1 MESRLGL
8 QGRSPLAA
16 QLERFERLE
25 QIELKETMPDL
36 RTWLAE
42 VEKLGQLMTVQNA
55 HWDLELS
62 TLTELI
68 NERSKIRPALIFDRI
83 KDYPSGYRVAANLV
97 SSVERLALTLG
108 MKSGSSDLDFIQA
121 WRQRVKKIAPLSAET
136 VSTGPIFENTKEGKD
151 IDVLQF
157 PVPRWHE
164 LDGGRYIGTDD
175 LVITRDPDEGW
186 VNVGTYR
193 IMVHG
198 PDRLGL
204 HMSPGKHGRV
214 HRDKYHAQGKPLPIA
229 VSFGHHPINF
239 VVASTDVPN
248 RVNEYEYAGG
258 ILGEPLRVVNGPLT
272 GLPIPADA
280 EIAIEGDVAVDDV
293 MPEGPFGEWTGYYA
307 SNQPAVPVIRVKALY
322 FRNDPILCGFPL
334 LKPSSGDNLHFSLMR
349 SSLIW
354 NALDEAGVPD
364 VKGVWCHPAGGRFLT
379 VVSIKQRYPG
389 HARQAGMIASQCRS
403 GAYLGRY
410 VVVVDDDVDITNS
423 EEFLWALSSR
433 SDPAESI
440 EILRRAW
447 SGPLDPRIARDQVG
461 HSSRAV
467 IDATRPYEWRE
478 KFPKVSG
485 ASREL
490 KDQVARNWREFL
502 EQKVGR

>member
-1 MESRLGL
+1 
-8 QGRSPLAA
+8 
-16 QLERFERLE
+16 
-25 QIELKETMPDL
+25 MPDL
-36 RTWLAE
+36 RTWLNE
-42 VEKLGQLMTVQNA
+42 VDKLGQLMTVDNV

-62 TLTELI
+62 TLTEII
-68 NERSKIRPALIFDRI
+68 NERSKTRPAILFDHIR
-83 KDYPSGYRVAANLV
+83 DYPQGYRVAANLV
-97 SSVERLALTLG
+97 SSTERLALTLG
-108 MKSGSSDLDFIQA
+108 MKAGLSDIEFIQA
-121 WRQRVKKIAPLSAET
+121 WRRQVKAITPVTAET
-136 VSTGPIFENTKEGKD
+136 VATAPFFENAQKGKD
-151 IDVLQF
+151 IDVLKF

-175 LVITRDPDEGW
+175 LVITRDPEEGW

-198 PDRLGL
+198 PDRLAL

-214 HRDKYHAQGKPLPIA
+214 HKEKYHQQGKSFPVA

-248 RVNEYEYAGG
+248 RVNEYDYAGG
-258 ILGEPLRVVNGPLT
+258 ILGRPLQVVKGPLT
-272 GLPIPADA
+272 GLPIPADT
-280 EIAIEGDVAVDDV
+280 EIAIEGEVGVEDV

-307 SNQPAVPVIRVKALY
+307 SNQPAVPVIQIKAIY

-349 SSLIW
+349 SALIW
-354 NALDEAGVPD
+354 NALDETGVPD
-364 VKGVWCHPAGGRFLT
+364 VTGVWCHPAGGRFLT

-423 EEFLWALSSR
+423 EEFLWVLSSR
-433 SDPAESI
+433 SDPAQSI

-447 SGPLDPRIARDQVG
+447 SGPLDPRIPRDEVG

-467 IDATRPYEWRE
+467 IDATRPYEWRD

-490 KDQVARNWREFL
+490 KEKVAADWRGFL
-502 EQKVGR
+502 EQKITRDITETPRRLE

>member
-1 MESRLGL
+1 MS
-8 QGRSPLAA
+8 
-16 QLERFERLE
+16 
-25 QIELKETMPDL
+25 DL
-36 RTWLAE
+36 RRWLND
-42 VEKLGQLMTVQNA
+42 VDKLGQLMTVENV

-62 TLTELI
+62 ALTEII
-68 NERSKIRPALIFDRI
+68 NERSRTRPAILFDRI
-83 KDYPSGYRVAANLV
+83 KDYPQGYRVAANLV
-97 SSVERLALTLG
+97 SSVDRLAMTLG
-108 MKSGSSDLDFIQA
+108 MEPGLGDLGFVQA
-121 WRQRVKKIAPLSAET
+121 WRQRVKKISPVAAQT
-136 VSTGPIFENTKEGKD
+136 VFSGALFENTRKGKD
-151 IDVLQF
+151 INLLQF

-175 LVITRDPDEGW
+175 LVITRDPEEGW

-198 PDRLGL
+198 RDRLGL

-258 ILGEPLRVVNGPLT
+258 IIGKPLQVLNGPLT

-280 EIAIEGDVAVDDV
+280 EIAIEGEVAPDDV

-307 SNQPAVPVIRVKALY
+307 SNQPAVPVIQVKALY
-322 FRNDPILCGFPL
+322 FRKDPILCGFPL

-354 NALDEAGVPD
+354 NALDEAGVPE
-364 VKGVWCHPAGGRFLT
+364 VKGVWAHPSGWRFLT

-423 EEFLWALSSR
+423 EELLWVLSSR
-433 SDPAESI
+433 SDPAQSI

-447 SGPLDPRIARDQVG
+447 SGPLDPRIPRDQVG

-467 IDATRPYEWRE
+467 IDATRPYEWRD

-490 KDQVARNWREFL
+490 KDKVATNWRDFL
-502 EQKVGR
+502 EKKSLAK

>member
-1 MESRLGL
+1 
-8 QGRSPLAA
+8 
-16 QLERFERLE
+16 
-25 QIELKETMPDL
+25 MPDL
-36 RTWLAE
+36 RTWLNE
-42 VEKLGQLMTVQNA
+42 VDKLGQLMNVEGVD
-55 HWDLELS
+55 WDLELS
-62 TLTELI
+62 TLTEII
-68 NERSKIRPALIFDRI
+68 NERSKTRPAIVFDRI
-83 KDYPSGYRVAANLV
+83 KNYPHGYRVAANLV
-97 SSVERLALTLG
+97 SSVGRLALTLG
-108 MKSGSSDLDFIQA
+108 MKAGMSDMDFVQA
-121 WRQRVKKIAPLSAET
+121 WRQQVKKITPIPAKT
-136 VSTGPIFENTKEGKD
+136 VSTGPLFGNVKEGKE
-151 IDVLQF
+151 INVLKF

-175 LVITRDPDEGW
+175 LVITRDPEEDW

-198 PDRLGL
+198 PDRLAL

-214 HRDKYHAQGKPLPIA
+214 HKDKYHARGKPLPIA

-239 VVASTDVPN
+239 VFASTDVPN
-248 RVNEYEYAGG
+248 RVNEYDYAGG
-258 ILGEPLRVVNGPLT
+258 VLGRPLEVVKGPLT

-280 EIAIEGDVAVDDV
+280 EMAIEGEVAPDDLL
-293 MPEGPFGEWTGYYA
+293 PEGPFGEWTGYYA
-307 SNQPAVPVIRVKALY
+307 SNQPAVPVIQIKALY

-334 LKPSSGDNLHFSLMR
+334 LKPSAGDNIHFSLMR
-349 SSLIW
+349 SSLVW

-364 VKGVWCHPAGGRFLT
+364 VKGVWCHPSCGRFLT

-389 HARQAGMIASQCRS
+389 HARQTGIIASQCRT

-410 VVVVDDDVDITNS
+410 VIVVDDDVDITDS
-423 EEFLWALSSR
+423 EEVLWVLSSR
-433 SDPAESI
+433 SDPVQSI

-447 SGPLDPRIARDQVG
+447 SGPLDPRIPRDEVG

-467 IDATRPYEWRE
+467 IDATRPYEWRD

-490 KDQVARNWREFL
+490 KDKVATDWRDFL
-502 EQKVGR
+502 EKKLAGK

>member
-1 MESRLGL
+1 
-8 QGRSPLAA
+8 
-16 QLERFERLE
+16 
-25 QIELKETMPDL
+25 MPDL
-36 RTWLAE
+36 RTWLNE
-42 VEKLGQLMTVQNA
+42 VDKLGQLMKVDGV

-62 TLTELI
+62 TLTEII
-68 NERSKIRPALIFDRI
+68 NERSKTRPAIVFDRI
-83 KDYPSGYRVAANLV
+83 QDYPQGYRVAANLV
-97 SSVERLALTLG
+97 SSTERLALTLG
-108 MKSGSSDLDFIQA
+108 MKAGLSDMDFIQA
-121 WRQRVKKIAPLSAET
+121 WRRQVKKIAPITAET
-136 VSTGPIFENTKEGKD
+136 VSTGPLFENVQKDKD
-151 IDVLQF
+151 INVLKF

-175 LVITRDPDEGW
+175 LVITRDPEEDW

-198 PDRLGL
+198 PDRLAL

-214 HRDKYHAQGKPLPIA
+214 HKEKYHQQGKSLPVA

-248 RVNEYEYAGG
+248 RVNEYDYAGG
-258 ILGEPLRVVNGPLT
+258 ILGRPLQVVKGPMT

-280 EIAIEGDVAVDDV
+280 EIAIEGEVAVDDV
-293 MPEGPFGEWTGYYA
+293 LPEGPFGEWTGYYA
-307 SNQPAVPVIRVKALY
+307 SNQPAVPVIQIKALY

-334 LKPSSGDNLHFSLMR
+334 LKPSSGDNLHFSRMR
-349 SSLIW
+349 SALIW
-354 NALDEAGVPD
+354 NVLDETGVPD
-364 VKGVWCHPAGGRFLT
+364 VKAVWAHPAGGRFLT
-379 VVSIKQRYPG
+379 VVAIKQRYPG

-410 VVVVDDDVDITNS
+410 VVVVDDDVDISNS

-433 SDPAESI
+433 SDPAQSI
-440 EILRRAW
+440 DILRRAW
-447 SGPLDPRIARDQVG
+447 SGPLDPRIPRDEVG

-467 IDATRPYEWRE
+467 IDATRPYEWRD

-485 ASREL
+485 HSAEL
-490 KDQVARNWREFL
+490 KD
-502 EQKVGR
+502 KVGKKWERFLTERIQWGRP

>member
-1 MESRLGL
+1 
-8 QGRSPLAA
+8 
-16 QLERFERLE
+16 
-25 QIELKETMPDL
+25 MPDL
-36 RTWLAE
+36 RTWLNE
-42 VEKLGQLMTVQNA
+42 VDKLGQLMTVENV

-62 TLTELI
+62 TLTEII
-68 NERSKIRPALIFDRI
+68 NERSKTRPALLFDRI
-83 KDYPSGYRVAANLV
+83 GDYPQGYRVAANLV
-97 SSVERLALTLG
+97 SSVGRLALTLG
-108 MKSGSSDLDFIQA
+108 MKPGMSEMDFVQA
-121 WRQRVKKIAPLSAET
+121 WRGQVKKITAIPATT
-136 VSTGPIFENTKEGKD
+136 VSTAPLFENVKEGKD
-151 IDVLQF
+151 INVFKF

-175 LVITRDPDEGW
+175 LVITRDPEEDW

-214 HRDKYHAQGKPLPIA
+214 HRDKYHARGKPLPIA

-239 VVASTDVPN
+239 VFASTDVPN
-248 RVNEYEYAGG
+248 RVNEYDYAGG
-258 ILGEPLRVVNGPLT
+258 VLGRPLEVVKGPLT

-280 EIAIEGDVAVDDV
+280 EIAIEGEVAADDLL
-293 MPEGPFGEWTGYYA
+293 PEGPFGEWTGYYA
-307 SNQPAVPVIRVKALY
+307 SNQPAVPVIQIKALY

-334 LKPSSGDNLHFSLMR
+334 LKPSAGDNIHFSLMR
-349 SSLIW
+349 SSLVW

-364 VKGVWCHPAGGRFLT
+364 VKGVWCHPSCGRFLT

-410 VVVVDDDVDITNS
+410 VIVVDDDVDITDS
-423 EEFLWALSSR
+423 EEVLWVLSSR
-433 SDPAESI
+433 SDPVQSI

-447 SGPLDPRIARDQVG
+447 SGPLDPRIPRDEVG

-485 ASREL
+485 ASQEL
-490 KDQVARNWREFL
+490 KDKVAMNWQDFL
-502 EQKVGR
+502 EKVGG

>member
-1 MESRLGL
+1 
-8 QGRSPLAA
+8 
-16 QLERFERLE
+16 
-25 QIELKETMPDL
+25 MPDL
-36 RTWLAE
+36 RTWLGE
-42 VEKLGQLMTVQNA
+42 VDKLGQLMTVDDTN
-55 HWDLELS
+55 WDLELS
-62 TLTELI
+62 ILTEII
-68 NERSKIRPALIFDRI
+68 NERSKTRPAIVFDKI
-83 KDYPSGYRVAANLV
+83 KGYPQGYRVAVNLL
-97 SSVERLALTLG
+97 SSLQRLALTMG
-108 MKSGSSDLDFIQA
+108 MDPGIGEFDFVQQWRRQVKMIQPIEP
-121 WRQRVKKIAPLSAET
+121 RTVNSAPL
-136 VSTGPIFENTKEGKD
+136 FENVQRGS
-151 IDVLQF
+151 DVDLFKF

-175 LVITRDPDEGW
+175 LVITRDPEEGW

-198 PDRLGL
+198 PDRLAL

-214 HRDKYHAQGKPLPIA
+214 HKDKHHQLGRPLPIA

-248 RVNEYEYAGG
+248 RVNEYDYAGG
-258 ILGEPLRVVNGPLT
+258 ILGTPLQVVKGPLT

-280 EIAIEGDVAVDDV
+280 EIAIEGEVGVSDV

-307 SNQPAVPVIRVKALY
+307 SNQPAVPVIQVKAVY

-349 SSLIW
+349 SALIW
-354 NALDEAGVPD
+354 NALDETGVPD

-410 VVVVDDDVDITNS
+410 VVVVDDDIDITHS
-423 EEFLWALSSR
+423 EEFLWVLSSR
-433 SDPAESI
+433 SDPAQSI
-440 EILRRAW
+440 EILRRSW
-447 SGPLDPRIARDQVG
+447 SGPLDPRITRDEVG

-478 KFPKVSG
+478 RFPQVSG
-485 ASREL
+485 ASRAL
-490 KDQVARNWREFL
+490 KDKVAADWRGLL
-502 EQKVGR
+502 EAKFTSR

>member
-1 MESRLGL
+1 M
-8 QGRSPLAA
+8 
-16 QLERFERLE
+16 
-25 QIELKETMPDL
+25 
-36 RTWLAE
+36 
-42 VEKLGQLMTVQNA
+42 
-55 HWDLELS
+55 
-62 TLTELI
+62 
-68 NERSKIRPALIFDRI
+68 
-83 KDYPSGYRVAANLV
+83 
-97 SSVERLALTLG
+97 
-108 MKSGSSDLDFIQA
+108 SDMDFVQA
-121 WRQRVKKIAPLSAET
+121 WRQQVKKITPIPAKT
-136 VSTGPIFENTKEGKD
+136 VSTGPLFENVKEGKE
-151 IDVLQF
+151 INVFKF

-175 LVITRDPDEGW
+175 LVITRDPEEDW

-214 HRDKYHAQGKPLPIA
+214 HKDKYHARGKPLPIA

-239 VVASTDVPN
+239 VFASTDVPN
-248 RVNEYEYAGG
+248 RVNEYDYAGG
-258 ILGEPLRVVNGPLT
+258 VLGSPLEVVKGPLT

-280 EIAIEGDVAVDDV
+280 EIAIEGEVAADDV
-293 MPEGPFGEWTGYYA
+293 LPEGPFGEWTGYYA
-307 SNQPAVPVIRVKALY
+307 SNQPAVPVIQIKALY

-334 LKPSSGDNLHFSLMR
+334 LKPSAGDNIHFSLMR
-349 SSLIW
+349 SSLVW

-364 VKGVWCHPAGGRFLT
+364 VKGVWCHPSCGRFLT

-389 HARQAGMIASQCRS
+389 HARQTGMIASQCRT

-410 VVVVDDDVDITNS
+410 VIVVDDDVDITDS
-423 EEFLWALSSR
+423 EEVLWVLSSR
-433 SDPAESI
+433 SDPAQSI

-447 SGPLDPRIARDQVG
+447 SGPLDPRIPRDEVG

-467 IDATRPYEWRE
+467 IDATRPYEWRD

-490 KDQVARNWREFL
+490 KDKVANNWRDFL
-502 EQKVGR
+502 EKKLSSK

>member
-1 MESRLGL
+1 
-8 QGRSPLAA
+8 
-16 QLERFERLE
+16 
-25 QIELKETMPDL
+25 MPDL
-36 RTWLAE
+36 RTWLDE
-42 VEKLGQLMTVQNA
+42 VNKLGQLMTVENV

-62 TLTELI
+62 TLTEII
-68 NERSKIRPALIFDRI
+68 NERSKTRPALLFDHIR
-83 KDYPSGYRVAANLV
+83 DYPQGYRVAANLV
-97 SSVERLALTLG
+97 SSVGRLALTLG
-108 MKSGSSDLDFIQA
+108 MRPGMSEMDFVQA
-121 WRQRVKKIAPLSAET
+121 WRGQVKKITPLPAKIVSTAPL
-136 VSTGPIFENTKEGKD
+136 FENVKEGKD
-151 IDVLQF
+151 INVFKF

-175 LVITRDPDEGW
+175 LVITRDPEEDW

-214 HRDKYHAQGKPLPIA
+214 HRDKYHARGKPLPIA

-239 VVASTDVPN
+239 VFASTDVPN
-248 RVNEYEYAGG
+248 RVNEYDYASGV
-258 ILGEPLRVVNGPLT
+258 LGRSLEVVKGPLT

-280 EIAIEGDVAVDDV
+280 EIAIEGEVAADDLL
-293 MPEGPFGEWTGYYA
+293 PEGPFGEWTGYYA
-307 SNQPAVPVIRVKALY
+307 SNQPAVPVIQIKALY

-334 LKPSSGDNLHFSLMR
+334 LKPSAGDNIHFSLMR
-349 SSLIW
+349 SSLVW

-364 VKGVWCHPAGGRFLT
+364 VKGVWCHPSCGRFLT

-410 VVVVDDDVDITNS
+410 VIVVDDDVDITDS
-423 EEFLWALSSR
+423 EEVLWVLSSR
-433 SDPAESI
+433 SDPVQSI

-447 SGPLDPRIARDQVG
+447 SGPLDPRIPRDEVG

-485 ASREL
+485 ASQEL
-490 KDQVARNWREFL
+490 KDKVAMNWQDFL
-502 EQKVGR
+502 EKVGG

>member
-1 MESRLGL
+1 
-8 QGRSPLAA
+8 
-16 QLERFERLE
+16 
-25 QIELKETMPDL
+25 MPDL
-36 RTWLAE
+36 RTWLNE
-42 VEKLGQLMTVQNA
+42 VDKLGQLMTVENA
-55 HWDLELS
+55 NWDLELS

-68 NERSKIRPALIFDRI
+68 NERSKTRPAIVFDRI
-83 KDYPSGYRVAANLV
+83 KDYPQGYRVAANLV
-97 SSVERLALTLG
+97 SSTGRLALTLG
-108 MKSGSSDLDFIQA
+108 MDAGLSDIDFIQA
-121 WRQRVKKIAPLSAET
+121 WRRQVKKIAPLTAET
-136 VSTGPIFENTKEGKD
+136 VATGAVFENVKKGKD
-151 IDVLQF
+151 IDMLKF

-164 LDGGRYIGTDD
+164 LDGGRYVGTDD
-175 LVITRDPDEGW
+175 LVITRDPEEGW

-198 PDRLGL
+198 PDRLAL

-214 HRDKYHAQGKPLPIA
+214 HKDKYHAQGKPMPIA

-248 RVNEYEYAGG
+248 RVNEYDYAGG
-258 ILGEPLRVVNGPLT
+258 ILGKPLRVIKGPLT

-280 EIAIEGDVAVDDV
+280 EIAIEGEVGVEDV

-307 SNQPAVPVIRVKALY
+307 SNQPAVPVIQVKAVY
-322 FRNDPILCGFPL
+322 YRNDPILCGFPL

-349 SSLIW
+349 SALIW
-354 NALDEAGVPD
+354 NALDETGVPD

-423 EEFLWALSSR
+423 EEFLWVLSSR
-433 SDPAESI
+433 SDPAQSI

-447 SGPLDPRIARDQVG
+447 SGPLDPRIPRDEVG

-490 KDQVARNWREFL
+490 KDKVAAEWRGFL
-502 EQKVGR
+502 DQKVGGR

>member
-1 MESRLGL
+1 M
-8 QGRSPLAA
+8 A
-16 QLERFERLE
+16 
-25 QIELKETMPDL
+25 DL
-36 RTWLAE
+36 RGWLDD
-42 VEKLGQLMTVQNA
+42 VNRLGQLMMVDGVD
-55 HWDLELS
+55 WDLELS
-62 TLTELI
+62 TLTEII
-68 NERSKIRPALIFDRI
+68 NERSKTRPAILFDRI
-83 KDYPSGYRVAANLV
+83 KDYPQGYRVAANLV
-97 SSVERLALTLG
+97 SSVGRLALTLG
-108 MKSGSSDLDFIQA
+108 MKPGMSDMDFVQA
-121 WRQRVKKIAPLSAET
+121 WRQQVKKITPIPAKT
-136 VSTGPIFENTKEGKD
+136 VSTAPLFENVKEGKE
-151 IDVLQF
+151 VNVFKF

-175 LVITRDPDEGW
+175 LVITRDPEEDW

-214 HRDKYHAQGKPLPIA
+214 HKDKYHARGKPLPIA

-239 VVASTDVPN
+239 VFASTDVPN
-248 RVNEYEYAGG
+248 RVNEYDYAGG
-258 ILGEPLRVVNGPLT
+258 VLASPLEVVKGPLT

-280 EIAIEGDVAVDDV
+280 EMAIEGEVAADDV
-293 MPEGPFGEWTGYYA
+293 LPEGPFGEWTGYYA
-307 SNQPAVPVIRVKALY
+307 SNQPAVPVIQIKALY

-334 LKPSSGDNLHFSLMR
+334 LKPSAGDNIHFSLMR
-349 SSLIW
+349 SSLVW

-364 VKGVWCHPAGGRFLT
+364 VKGVWCHPSCGRFLT

-389 HARQAGMIASQCRS
+389 HARQTGMIASQCRT

-410 VVVVDDDVDITNS
+410 VIVVDDDVDITDS
-423 EEFLWALSSR
+423 EEVLWVLSSR
-433 SDPAESI
+433 SDPAQSI

-447 SGPLDPRIARDQVG
+447 SGPLDPRIPRDEVG

-467 IDATRPYEWRE
+467 IDATRPYEWRD

-485 ASREL
+485 ASRQL
-490 KDQVARNWREFL
+490 KDKVSNNWRDFL
-502 EQKVGR
+502 EKKLAGK

>member
-1 MESRLGL
+1 M
-8 QGRSPLAA
+8 
-16 QLERFERLE
+16 
-25 QIELKETMPDL
+25 TDL
-36 RTWLAE
+36 RTWLDD
-42 VEKLGQLMTVQNA
+42 VDRLGQLMTVENV

-62 TLTELI
+62 TFTEII
-68 NERSKIRPALIFDRI
+68 NERSKTRPAILFDRI
-83 KDYPSGYRVAANLV
+83 KDYPQGRRVAANLV
-97 SSVERLALTLG
+97 SSVDRLALTLG
-108 MKSGSSDLDFIQA
+108 MKAGMTDLDFVQA
-121 WRQRVKKIAPLSAET
+121 WRERVKKISPIGAET
-136 VSTGPIFENTKEGKD
+136 IRTGPLFENVRKGND
-151 IDVLQF
+151 IDVLSF

-175 LVITRDPDEGW
+175 LVVTRDPDEGW

-204 HMSPGKHGRV
+204 HISPGKHGRV
-214 HRDKYHAQGKPLPIA
+214 HREKYHQQGKAFPVA

-239 VVASTDVPN
+239 VFASTDVPN
-248 RVNEYEYAGG
+248 RVTEYDYAGG
-258 ILGEPLRVVNGPLT
+258 VLGNPLRVVKGPLT
-272 GLPIPADA
+272 GLPLPADA
-280 EIAIEGDVAVDDV
+280 EIAIEGEVAVDDV

-307 SNQPAVPVIRVKALY
+307 SNQPAVPVIQVKALY

-364 VKGVWCHPAGGRFLT
+364 VKGVWCHPAAGRFLT

-389 HARQAGMIASQCRS
+389 HAKQAAIIASQCRS

-423 EEFLWALSSR
+423 EEFIWALGSR
-433 SDPAESI
+433 SDPAQSI
-440 EILRRAW
+440 DILRRAW
-447 SGPLDPRIARDQVG
+447 SGPLDPRIPRDEVG

-467 IDATRPYEWRE
+467 IDATRPYEWRD
-478 KFPKVSG
+478 KFPKSSG

-490 KDQVARNWREFL
+490 KDQVARQWREFL
-502 EQKVGR
+502 EHKVGGK